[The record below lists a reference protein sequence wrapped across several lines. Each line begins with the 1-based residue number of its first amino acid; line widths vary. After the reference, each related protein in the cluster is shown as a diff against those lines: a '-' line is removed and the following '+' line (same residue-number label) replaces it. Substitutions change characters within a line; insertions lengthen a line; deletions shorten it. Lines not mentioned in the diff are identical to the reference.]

1 MSQNICAYPY
11 KNYQNDTQVDFESKK
26 GRRIERY
33 ASNYE
38 DSNASFKILS
48 RNQEK
53 ESMNSKQLYIN
64 NAFVV
69 SLRNNMFK

>member
-1 MSQNICAYPY
+1 MSKNIYAYPHQ
-11 KNYQNDTQVDFESKK
+11 NYQNGTQIDFESKK

-48 RNQEK
+48 RIQEK
-53 ESMNSKQLYIN
+53 EGMNCKQLYIN
-64 NAFVV
+64 NAFRV
-69 SLRNNMFK
+69 SLENNMFQ